1 MNYILNN
8 KIKFEKNR
16 YNKPISPRTPIILKN
31 TPFIHKVPL
40 KLDTH
45 IDTHIDINNIDV
57 SNYSLNNF
65 TNLNAFDFKLKNYQM
80 KSFISNE
87 SSISKPKPISKSISK
102 TIHHTP
108 YYNDELIINI
118 YGYASINDNTLYN
131 FLLELS
137 SIFKIRIYIYTYNLN
152 RNLIEYYFQ
161 GLNVVSIIIDEK
173 LNDSIDSSK
182 NIFSSSKPLSSWKI
196 MWTLMFYSI
205 NEVYKK
211 EDDRTIV
218 LNMQFNINYNLN
230 IDLNELRQTQFT
242 KNIFLKDSTDLSG
255 VDNLIIGD
263 KNTLYKLIHT
273 FYNNLDN
280 VSMFYSS
287 FRVPEASIFYENNRI
302 FGVNIKNMFE
312 NIEKY
317 TK

>member
-8 KIKFEKNR
+8 KMKFEQNR
-16 YNKPISPRTPIILKN
+16 YNKPVLPRTPIMLKN
-31 TPFIHKVPL
+31 TPFINKIPL

-45 IDTHIDINNIDV
+45 TDINI
-57 SNYSLNNF
+57 SNFSLNSNV
-65 TNLNAFDFKLKNYQM
+65 LDFKLKNYQM
-80 KSFISNE
+80 KEFISND
-87 SSISKPKPISKSISK
+87 KPISK
-102 TIHHTP
+102 TIKPIKPTKLLEP

-118 YGYASINDNTLYN
+118 YGYASISDKTLYN

-137 SIFKIRIYIYTYNLN
+137 FRFKIRIYICTYNLS
-152 RNLIEYYFQ
+152 RSAIEYYFQ
-161 GLNVVSIIIDEK
+161 GLNVVSIIDP
-173 LNDSIDSSK
+173 NDLDSDNSVDSDNSGDLSK
-182 NIFSSSKPLSSWKI
+182 NIFSSSVPLSNWKT
-196 MWTLMFYSI
+196 MWSTMYYSI
-205 NEVYKK
+205 NEIYKK
-211 EDDRTIV
+211 EDHNTII
-218 LNMQFNINYNLN
+218 LNTQFNINYTLN
-230 IDLNELRQTQFT
+230 IDFSELRKIQFT

-255 VDNLIIGD
+255 VDNPMIGD

-287 FRVPEASIFYENNRI
+287 FKVPEASIFYENNRI
-302 FGVNIKNMFE
+302 FGVKMKEMFE

>member
-1 MNYILNN
+1 M
-8 KIKFEKNR
+8 KFEQNR

-31 TPFIHKVPL
+31 TPFINKVPL

-45 IDTHIDINNIDV
+45 IDTHIDINN
-57 SNYSLNNF
+57 YSLN
-65 TNLNAFDFKLKNYQM
+65 TNILDFKLKNYQM
-80 KSFISNE
+80 KSLISNE
-87 SSISKPKPISKSISK
+87 PIIPIKQISNPMKPMKPIKQIKQISI
-102 TIHHTP
+102 P

-137 SIFKIRIYIYTYNLN
+137 SRFKIRIYIYTYNLN
-152 RNLIEYYFQ
+152 RNSIEYYFE

-173 LNDSIDSSK
+173 LYLSNSESSDLSK
-182 NIFSSSKPLSSWKI
+182 NIFSSSTPLSKWKT
-196 MWTLMFYSI
+196 MWSAMFYSI
-205 NEVYKK
+205 NEIYKK

-218 LNMQFNINYNLN
+218 LNTQFDINYEL

-242 KNIFLKDSTDLSG
+242 KNIFLKDSNDLSG
-255 VDNLIIGD
+255 VDNPIIGD

-287 FRVPEASIFYENNRI
+287 FKVPEASIFYENNRI
-302 FGVNIKNMFE
+302 FGVNIKHMFE
-312 NIEKY
+312 NIENY